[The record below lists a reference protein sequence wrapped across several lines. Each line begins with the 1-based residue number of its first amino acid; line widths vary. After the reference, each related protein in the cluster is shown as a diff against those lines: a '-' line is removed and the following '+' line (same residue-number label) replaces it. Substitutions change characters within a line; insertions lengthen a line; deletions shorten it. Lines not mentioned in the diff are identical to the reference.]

1 MSRLPKRFTAF
12 VEEYPEIGTAYTAL
26 GDAVGH
32 AGPLD
37 AKTRA
42 LIKLGVCI
50 GAGLEGGAHSQAR
63 KALEAGATPDELR
76 HAALQATTTVGFPTM
91 MRGFSWVEDVLRKHA
106 AQAASENPPESVTP

>member
-1 MSRLPKRFTAF
+1 MSQLPKRFTAF
-12 VEEYPEIGTAYTAL
+12 TESYPAIAKAYGEL
-26 GDAVGH
+26 GEAVGD

-50 GAGLEGGAHSQAR
+50 GAGLEGGSHSQAR

-76 HAALQATTTVGFPTM
+76 HAALQSLTTVGFPTM
-91 MRGFSWVEDVLRKHA
+91 MRGLSWVEDVLRKHEGGG
-106 AQAASENPPESVTP
+106 SRPTENDEK